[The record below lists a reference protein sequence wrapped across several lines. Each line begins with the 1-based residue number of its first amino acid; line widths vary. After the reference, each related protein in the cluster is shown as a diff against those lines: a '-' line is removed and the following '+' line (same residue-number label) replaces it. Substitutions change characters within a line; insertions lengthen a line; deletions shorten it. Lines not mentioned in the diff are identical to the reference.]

1 MSEKIIT
8 LKPDNKSQFWWYLA
22 GFMLIPLFGL
32 GLYLIYRVY
41 KNHQAI
47 SYTVTDRQIM
57 AEDLHISE
65 NIDLANITDVEIE
78 QRWIDKKFG
87 IGNLTLIT
95 KNRELKLIGLEN
107 PAQLSNMILKAA
119 EAERKRLQNIKKQA
133 TRAKENT
140 KPGSIDKMNYLTG
153 LWQQGLISNEDF
165 ENEKKHFED

>member
-8 LKPDNKSQFWWYLA
+8 LKPDHKSQFWWYLT
-22 GFMLIPLFGL
+22 GFILIPLFGL

-47 SYTVTDRQIM
+47 RYTVSDRQIT
-57 AEDLHISE
+57 AEDLKISE
-65 NIDLANITDVEIE
+65 NMDLANITDIDIE

-87 IGNLTLIT
+87 IGNLTLKT
-95 KNRELKLIGLEN
+95 DSRALKLIGLEN
-107 PAQLSNMILKAA
+107 PAQLSNMILQAA
-119 EAERKRLQNIKKQA
+119 EAERLRIQKLEQQTR
-133 TRAKENT
+133 RAKENT

-165 ENEKKHFED
+165 EKEKKHFED